1 MSSAH
6 YIKVN
11 LTLVSSPNTG
21 AALLLEIRNFKLRFL
36 VCMYGVQRKKI
47 SYNIYIYIAHL
58 YEYNIRTF
66 ILPVC

>member
-11 LTLVSSPNTG
+11 LTLVSSPNAG
-21 AALLLEIRNFKLRFL
+21 AALLLETRNFKLRFL

-47 SYNIYIYIAHL
+47 SYNIYIAHL

-66 ILPVC
+66 ILPV

>member
-21 AALLLEIRNFKLRFL
+21 AALLLETRNFKLRFL

-47 SYNIYIYIAHL
+47 SYNIYIAHL